1 MKFKNFSQYPP
12 DSTDLP
18 QRALLT
24 IWDCLA
30 AYQDDL
36 VLVGGLAVR
45 HLTKPP
51 AQGMPGPVTLDVD
64 FGISVGASNGMYG
77 SIKDTLSA
85 HGFRWTGNR
94 FVREF
99 PEMDLFLDLLADDA
113 NADGGTAIVDDGLPV
128 SIAPGIDRA
137 MECSRW
143 VKVSGTNLL
152 GVEQTQNIRVAEVG
166 PMLVLKLNAFGGPVG
181 RKAPKDMHDIL
192 YLGME
197 YLDGHRAAVA
207 GFQAEKEAGN
217 RGVPHA
223 IHALQ
228 NYFGSENALGP
239 MSCAAF
245 RLGEEHESAEF
256 SEASQQIRQQC
267 VTLAEALLS

>member
-1 MKFKNFSQYPP
+1 MKHGTYAQYPV
-12 DSTDLP
+12 DSMNLP

-30 AYQDDL
+30 DYRNDL

-51 AQGMPGPVTLDVD
+51 AEGMPGPVTLDVD
-64 FGISVGASNGMYG
+64 FGISIAAEGGGYG

-85 HGFRWTGNR
+85 HGFHWARNR
-94 FVREF
+94 FVRRF
-99 PEMDLFLDLLADDA
+99 PEMELFVDLLTNDDKADM
-113 NADGGTAIVDDGLPV
+113 GTVIVDDGLPV
-128 SIAPGIDRA
+128 GIVPGIRRA
-137 MECSRW
+137 RECSRW
-143 VKVSGTNLL
+143 VTVSGMNLL
-152 GVEQTQNIRVAEVG
+152 GVEQTESIRVAEVG

-217 RGVPHA
+217 RGMPHA
-223 IHALQ
+223 LHALK
-228 NYFGSENALGP
+228 NYFTSTEALGP
-239 MSCAAF
+239 MSCSAF
-245 RLGEEHESAEF
+245 RLGDDHLSAEF
-256 SEASQQIRQQC
+256 AEDSLRIRQQC
-267 VTLAEALLS
+267 VTLAEALLA

>member
-1 MKFKNFSQYPP
+1 MKYETFTQYPP
-12 DSTDLP
+12 GSMDLP

-24 IWDCLA
+24 VWDCLA
-30 AYQDDL
+30 AYRDDL

-51 AQGMPGPVTLDVD
+51 MEGMPGPVTLDVD
-64 FGISVGASNGMYG
+64 FGISVGASSGMYG

-85 HGFRWTGNR
+85 HGFRWAGNR
-94 FVREF
+94 FVRRF
-99 PEMDLFLDLLADDA
+99 PEMELFVDLLTDDA
-113 NADGGTAIVDDGLPV
+113 KADTGTAIVDDGLPV
-128 SIAPGIDRA
+128 GIVPGIDRA
-137 MECSRW
+137 RECSRW
-143 VKVSGTNLL
+143 VAVSGMNLV
-152 GVEQTQNIRVAEVG
+152 GVEQHEQIRVAEVG

-228 NYFGSENALGP
+228 NYFGSADALGP

-256 SEASQQIRQQC
+256 AEASQQIRQQC
-267 VTLAEALLS
+267 VTLAEALLA